1 MSTDYDDIIH
11 LPHPVSAHHPPMPMK
26 ARAAQFAPFAAL
38 SGHREALN
46 ESARYTE
53 PFTPDAYR
61 PAHLD
66 NKLRYLLDRLGEGP
80 AVAFTCFVPDRRKAG
95 GLYATFSGR
104 VCKWNENARTLT
116 LDNGHVLPIDTI
128 VDIQGEGLPEQT

>member
-11 LPHPVSAHHPPMPMK
+11 LPHPVSAHHPPMSMK

-61 PAHLD
+61 SPHLD
-66 NKLRYLLDRLGEGP
+66 DKLRCLLDLLGKKP
-80 AVAFTCFVPDRRKAG
+80 AATFTCFVPDRRKAG
-95 GLYATFSGR
+95 GSYATFSGR
-104 VCKWNENARTLT
+104 VDKWDENARTLI

-128 VDIQGEGLPEQT
+128 VDIRGEGLPE